1 MKERNVAVRG
11 PLAPYASDAA
21 RSRGRLY
28 PEPPS
33 RTRSDFQRDRDRII
47 HCTAFRR
54 LAHKTQVFVPLDGDH
69 FRTRLTHT
77 IEVGQIARALARA
90 LRVDEDLAEAVALAH
105 DLGHTPFG
113 HAGEGALEAC
123 MAPYGGFDHNAQA
136 LRVVTLLERR
146 YARYDGLDLTWETLE
161 GIVKHN
167 GPLLPSARDEPPF
180 PHPEERAKPAS
191 RRTREGIAPATAGS
205 SSFETPPSI
214 SGLPEIDIQIRMS
227 GKPDM
232 RAAPQDEEPRAGEA
246 RRRSLA
252 RYISEFDA
260 IFPLNLSSF
269 ASVEAQAAAQADD
282 IAYIGHDIDDGL
294 RAELF
299 SLEDIARTPFIAGV
313 LTHIRD
319 EHPRLE
325 RHRVIHELVR
335 RVITAF
341 VEDAIGESLR
351 RIARV
356 APKSADEARAA
367 GETLVGLSP
376 PMAEAERHIKA
387 FLFANMYRHEK
398 ITGVWERARDAIS
411 RLFPAFFENPGLM
424 PDEWAAQAVALAGA
438 DRAVV
443 VADYIAGMT
452 DRYALNEVKR
462 VFGG

>member
-1 MKERNVAVRG
+1 MKGAHVAVCG
-11 PLAPYASDAA
+11 PLAAYASDAA

-28 PEPPS
+28 AEAPS
-33 RTRSDFQRDRDRII
+33 PTRSEFQRDRDRII

-167 GPLLPSARDEPPF
+167 GPLLPGARDEHPF
-180 PHPEERAKPAS
+180 PHPEERAKLAS
-191 RRTREGIAPATAGS
+191 RRTRERSHSELEGS
-205 SSFETPPSI
+205 SSFETRL
-214 SGLPEIDIQIRMS
+214 SG
-227 GKPDM
+227 
-232 RAAPQDEEPRAGEA
+232 APQDEEPMHGRPL
-246 RRRSLA
+246 S
-252 RYISEFDA
+252 RYIAAFDA
-260 IFPLNLSSF
+260 IFPLDLSTF
-269 ASVEAQAAAQADD
+269 ASIEAQAAAQADD

-299 SLEDIARTPFIAGV
+299 SLDDIARTPFIAGV
-313 LTHIRD
+313 LAHIRD
-319 EHPRLE
+319 EHPGLE
-325 RHRVIHELVR
+325 RPRVIHELVR

-341 VEDAIGESLR
+341 VEDAIGESIR
-351 RIARV
+351 RMARV
-356 APKSADEARAA
+356 SPASADEARRA

-376 PMAEAERHIKA
+376 PMAEAERDIKA

-398 ITGVWERARDAIS
+398 VLGVWERARDAIS
-411 RLFPAFFENPGLM
+411 RLFPAFFENPQLM
-424 PDEWAAQAVALAGA
+424 PAEWAAQAVALEDA